1 MTVVRRGVMLYTGS
15 RVVAHL
21 VSGRFITGIL
31 VTSLPTI
38 TTVILRMMVPEILAV
53 SQCVWSVYPSPS
65 VLLIVTL
72 LLLSVVT
79 RLPVSGSLGTDA
91 RSLLGRGLGA
101 KTRSLVGSGL
111 GAKVLQAMTAAH
123 PGLHNLLAAGRSH
136 QLAAVV

>member
-1 MTVVRRGVMLYTGS
+1 MLYTGS

-72 LLLSVVT
+72 LL
-79 RLPVSGSLGTDA
+79 PVSGSLGTDA
-91 RSLLGRGLGA
+91 RPLLGRGLGA

-123 PGLHNLLAAGRSH
+123 PGLHNLLATGRSH